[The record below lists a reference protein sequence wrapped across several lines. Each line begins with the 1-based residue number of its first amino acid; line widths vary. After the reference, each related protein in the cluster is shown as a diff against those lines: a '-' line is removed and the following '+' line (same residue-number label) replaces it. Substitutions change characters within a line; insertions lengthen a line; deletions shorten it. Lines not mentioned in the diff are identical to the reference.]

1 MVQLSLALPHST
13 WPHHPHN
20 LLANKKWCGK
30 HNHLTHFCLSSFV
43 LKWAVL
49 IGTPCSVVTTPD
61 PSMAAFSQQ
70 PPTLWTLF
78 EFKLPNKTWRGALGG
93 FEAPQV
99 DASTFS
105 PVTTFRNRV
114 HLSCDHH
121 VTSSTAH
128 GYVGSSHSTDSSVL
142 HECLIPYEAI
152 RTYVRTYVCIQV
164 CTLANHEACPGT
176 GSKVDWSTHT
186 HSHTVWTYLHTYT
199 RLHVHIRMFVG
210 RWIQWPAN
218 NSRNVYRSTHQ
229 ERNSWHKLQAL
240 VVIQAESPAFS
251 EAKKCFSPLQM
262 AGFMQPPV
270 KLCEVS

>member
-1 MVQLSLALPHST
+1 MLLRFLQWPHSGTGCTYHVIIMWPAVQLMVMLE
-13 WPHHPHN
+13 
-20 LLANKKWCGK
+20 
-30 HNHLTHFCLSSFV
+30 
-43 LKWAVL
+43 
-49 IGTPCSVVTTPD
+49 VVT
-61 PSMAAFSQQ
+61 ARQQ
-70 PPTLWTLF
+70 CITWVPNTLWGHT
-78 EFKLPNKTWRGALGG
+78 
-93 FEAPQV
+93 
-99 DASTFS
+99 
-105 PVTTFRNRV
+105 
-114 HLSCDHH
+114 
-121 VTSSTAH
+121 
-128 GYVGSSHSTDSSVL
+128 Y
-142 HECLIPYEAI
+142 I
-152 RTYVRTYVCIQV
+152 RMYVCMYIIRV

-262 AGFMQPPV
+262 TGFMQPPV
-270 KLCEVS
+270 KVCEVS